1 MINGYYNAAGGMIT
15 QMNRLDIIS
24 NNLAN
29 LNTTGFKRDDI
40 VIGDYER
47 LSQEYQDKL
56 PYKNQTKE
64 AAQYLNH
71 SLNRVPHIV
80 DKYTEFT
87 QGPVQA
93 TAAPLDFNLKQ
104 GDTFFAVET
113 PEGVRYTRSGDFT
126 QNAQGRL
133 VTKDGYPV
141 LPNNYFSSKSYI
153 NIPEGADVIVNT
165 SGGLVYNLVDAPLS
179 QLPLEPTD
187 NLMVVK
193 FDNLQKLKKEGN
205 NLYRYD
211 GEDAPTVANDLNLV
225 AQGFLEKSNVN
236 GVKEMT
242 SLIEVSRLVG
252 MYQKVMDMQMNDLQN
267 EAINKLAN
275 ARA

>member
-15 QMNRLDIIS
+15 QMNRLDVIS

-29 LNTTGFKRDDI
+29 LNTSGFKRDDV

-64 AAQYLNH
+64 AAQYLNRYM
-71 SLNRVPHIV
+71 NKVPHIV
-80 DKYTEFT
+80 EQYKEFSL
-87 QGPVQA
+87 GPVEA
-93 TAAPLDFNLKQ
+93 TSAPLNFALKQ

-113 PEGVRYTRSGDFT
+113 PAGVRYTRNGEFT

-133 VTKDGYPV
+133 ITKEGYPV
-141 LPNNYFSSKSYI
+141 LPNNYFTAKSYI
-153 NIPEGADVIVNT
+153 DIPQGADVLANN
-165 SGGLVYNLVDAPLS
+165 SGGLTYALTDAPLS
-179 QLPLEPTD
+179 QLPQTPTD
-187 NLMVVK
+187 TLMITK
-193 FDNLQKLKKEGN
+193 FDNLQMLQKEGD
-205 NLYRYD
+205 NLYKYT
-211 GEDAPTVANDLNLV
+211 GADAPTVAADSNLV
-225 AQGFLEKSNVN
+225 AQGFLEKSNIN
-236 GVKEMT
+236 PVKEMT
-242 SLIEVSRLVG
+242 SLIEVSKLVS